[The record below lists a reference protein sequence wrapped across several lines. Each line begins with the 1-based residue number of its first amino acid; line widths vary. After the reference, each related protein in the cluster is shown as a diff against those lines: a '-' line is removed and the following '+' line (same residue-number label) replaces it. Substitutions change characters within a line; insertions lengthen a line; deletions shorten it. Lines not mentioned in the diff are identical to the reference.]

1 MGRSAHPQQKK
12 QEVRVSETALRVS
25 FLWQAATVLCAAS
38 SQRDDALNSLS
49 KWYMRE
55 QREVCFVEQTQ
66 VDKDAKREM
75 CRKCRRIWVP
85 DRSGRPPVTIR
96 KGRQKI
102 SITCGD
108 CDAVKGLPLNTK
120 YRSRNEK
127 QQAAAEVKPAQRPG

>member
-12 QEVRVSETALRVS
+12 QEPRVSETALRVS
-25 FLWQAATVLCAAS
+25 FLQQAATVLCAAS
-38 SQRDDALNSLS
+38 SQRDDALNALS

-66 VDKDAKREM
+66 VDKDAKRAV

-85 DRSGRPPVTIR
+85 DRSGRPPLTIR

-102 SITCGD
+102 WATCGG
-108 CDAVKGLPLNTK
+108 CDAAKGLPLNTK

-127 QQAAAEVKPAQRPG
+127 QRTAAEANP